1 MLFISCKKL
10 VPFLKYL
17 HFVVTFSRTGKRLD
31 EKAKVNVKIYVVTDW
46 KIVGSNPVAREQI
59 IAIHVIVQY
68 LKK

>member
-1 MLFISCKKL
+1 M
-10 VPFLKYL
+10 
-17 HFVVTFSRTGKRLD
+17 GKRLD